1 MRRLAQE
8 IITDQESEIEID
20 AALAET
26 ARSLEITNKPAIR
39 KSRASCTAEDKSR
52 WSRNHPER
60 WSAKALAGN
69 AGAAAGASSRRFLI
83 ITDVNDPSL
92 VVLRQANL

>member
-1 MRRLAQE
+1 VGETLADFQHE
-8 IITDQESEIEID
+8 VTNFSPPGLTVPQQRMHSPTPFGNLEPLALLKTNLDGTGITQSVGP
-20 AALAET
+20 L
-26 ARSLEITNKPAIR
+26 
-39 KSRASCTAEDKSR
+39 
-52 WSRNHPER
+52 
-60 WSAKALAGN
+60 KALAGN